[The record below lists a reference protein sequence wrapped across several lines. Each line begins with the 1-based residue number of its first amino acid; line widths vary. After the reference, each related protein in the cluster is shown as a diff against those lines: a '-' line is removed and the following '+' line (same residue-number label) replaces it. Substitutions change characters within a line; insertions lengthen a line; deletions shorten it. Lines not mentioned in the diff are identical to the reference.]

1 MNHLPQIREIAADV
15 FELLPD
21 ELTPSSSP
29 ETVARWDSLQH
40 LNLVMA
46 LEQAFGVEF
55 TPEEIE
61 GMTSLEA
68 VGQVLAAKNG
78 SVTTRR
84 A

>member
-46 LEQAFGVEF
+46 LEQAFSVEF

-61 GMTSLEA
+61 RMTSLAA
-68 VGQVLAAKNG
+68 VAKVLGAKNG
-78 SVTTRR
+78 SGAPR
-84 A
+84 